1 MPASAE
7 AVCVSV
13 ASLVKLAQPARGLSL
28 RRGEIRS
35 RKSDAYRSR
44 MKGRGMEYDESR
56 LYQAGDDVRH
66 LDWRVTARTGK
77 AHTKL
82 FCEERERP
90 VFLWVDCRAPMFF
103 ATRGRLKM
111 VAAAETAALLAWSA
125 AQEGDRVGGVVFSEE
140 AHCELK
146 PKRGRASVLRLIH
159 ELAACTALAPPN
171 AGTPTSSPKSDQ
183 KSKPP
188 KPTSPLKGSRSG
200 AARPVEGDTQD
211 GAGGHRGM
219 TGKRRTSGL
228 NPAAAPPGGDAVATR
243 SAGQALLRL
252 SHLVRPGS
260 LVFIVSD
267 FRGLGEASETAVRKL
282 TSHNDVFFV
291 FVSDPVEQQ
300 LPPPGDYRIS
310 DGLRDLRFDTG
321 DAEFAETYAA
331 RFRTR
336 LNRWRTVARKAGTGF
351 LQCRTF
357 ENPLEVLKKD
367 FGARLR

>member
-1 MPASAE
+1 MTAAPTAIRSPEE
-7 AVCVSV
+7 AVSVSV
-13 ASLVKLAQPARGLSL
+13 AALVKLAQPARALSL
-28 RRGEIRS
+28 RRSEIRS

-56 LYQAGDDVRH
+56 LYQPGDDVRY

-125 AQEGDRVGGVVFSEE
+125 AQEGDRVGGVVFSGES
-140 AHCELK
+140 HHELR
-146 PKRGRASVLRLIH
+146 PRRGRGSVLRLIH
-159 ELAACTALAPPN
+159 ELAARGAPEP
-171 AGTPTSSPKSDQ
+171 TPPD
-183 KSKPP
+183 
-188 KPTSPLKGSRSG
+188 
-200 AARPVEGDTQD
+200 
-211 GAGGHRGM
+211 
-219 TGKRRTSGL
+219 RRD
-228 NPAAAPPGGDAVATR
+228 DADVR
-243 SAGQALLRL
+243 SAGQALSRL

-260 LVFIVSD
+260 LVFAISD
-267 FRGLGEASETAVRKL
+267 FRGIDDASESAVRRL
-282 TSHNDVFFV
+282 TAHSEVFFI
-291 FVSDPVEQQ
+291 FVSDPVEQR

-310 DGLRDLRFDTG
+310 DGVRDLRFNTD
-321 DAEFAETYAA
+321 DPEFAAIYAD
-331 RFRTR
+331 RFRAR
-336 LNRWRTVARKAGTGF
+336 LDRWRTVARKARAGF